1 MGLRCLVVFTL
12 SMVSSPADSIFT
24 GFWSDFSVLQRYMQQ
39 HEEVEL
45 SALGMVAEILKNNG
59 LAVEK
64 RILTS
69 TVDMRDEARGRPI
82 QKAKVEI
89 ILVKSGQ
96 FDELMAAA
104 AEEREV
110 APEVEDQS

>member
-1 MGLRCLVVFTL
+1 MEEVTERVANLALNDIHKKNRIQ
-12 SMVSSPADSIFT
+12 VSNTKKPLFFYVNLAK
-24 GFWSDFSVLQRYMQQ
+24 RYMQQ

-45 SALGMVAEILKNNG
+45 SALGMG
-59 LAVEK
+59 
-64 RILTS
+64 ILTS